1 METSIYADYNLTG
14 IYTSDQKMGY
24 KLYIYIWNRK
34 SDWNSVMK
42 YCCMGFP

>member
-24 KLYIYIWNRK
+24 KLYIYGIEYQTGI
-34 SDWNSVMK
+34 V
-42 YCCMGFP
+42 

>member
-24 KLYIYIWNRK
+24 KLYIYIY
-34 SDWNSVMK
+34 ME
-42 YCCMGFP
+42 